1 MDVWWGG
8 SPPPA
13 FAPSFTKSCWRPVFA
28 CERTCLTRWWRFDA
42 MFVMIAVA
50 VWACAL
56 VIWWICSNAFRH
68 SDLDKLKSRLIGS
81 SKTKAVKVASGG
93 GSGGSLIHTE
103 EKNMLLATKFLRRF
117 QLQSKLQEM
126 LEQAGMKWSTHRLVN
141 TCLVAVVAVWAL
153 AWVFLPDQFHRFSYL
168 PALVAGAL
176 PVLFVMRKRKA
187 RLRRFEELFPDSL
200 EFVSRS
206 MRAGHAFSVSLEMI
220 HREFQEPLA
229 GEFPRTF
236 EEHNL
241 GLPLDVAL
249 QKLAKRVPSLD
260 VHFFVSA
267 VLLQKRTG
275 GNLAEILDKLA
286 YVIRERFKLRG
297 RIRAVSAHGRMTA
310 AALSAIPAAVAILMF
325 YTNPDYVKFFFK
337 DETGNIMLGCAV
349 FLQLVGYLIMKKIVN
364 IEV

>member
-1 MDVWWGG
+1 
-8 SPPPA
+8 
-13 FAPSFTKSCWRPVFA
+13 
-28 CERTCLTRWWRFDA
+28 
-42 MFVMIAVA
+42 MFLMIAIA

-56 VIWWICSNAFRH
+56 VVWWICSNAFRH
-68 SDLDKLKSRLIGS
+68 SDLDKLKSRLMGT
-81 SKTKAVKVASGG
+81 SKTKGAAKSVAPGG
-93 GSGGSLIHTE
+93 GALIQTE
-103 EKNMLLATKFLRRF
+103 EKNVLLATKFLRRF

-141 TCLVAVVAVWAL
+141 TCLVAAVAGWGL
-153 AWVFLPDQFHRFSYL
+153 AWILLPSQLQHFAWL
-168 PALVAGAL
+168 PGLAAGAI
-176 PVLFVMRKRKA
+176 PVLFVVRKRRA
-187 RLRRFEELFPDSL
+187 RMRRFEELFPDGL

-229 GEFPRTF
+229 GEFRRTF

-249 QKLAKRVPSLD
+249 QKLAKRVPLLD

-297 RIRAVSAHGRMTA
+297 RIRAISAHGRMTGI
-310 AALSAIPAAVAILMF
+310 ALSCIPAGVGVLMF
-325 YTNPDYVKFFFK
+325 YTNPDYVRFFFL
-337 DETGNIMLGCAV
+337 DDVGNIMLGAALG
-349 FLQLVGYLIMKKIVN
+349 LQIIGYLVMRQITK

>member
-1 MDVWWGG
+1 M
-8 SPPPA
+8 
-13 FAPSFTKSCWRPVFA
+13 SFVVVIIGIWAAAMLAWFMISKYVKS
-28 CERTCLTRWWRFDA
+28 
-42 MFVMIAVA
+42 
-50 VWACAL
+50 
-56 VIWWICSNAFRH
+56 
-68 SDLDKLKSRLIGS
+68 SDLDRIKNRLSGTNKSKKKKRG
-81 SKTKAVKVASGG
+81 KAGEASVMQQ
-93 GSGGSLIHTE
+93 E
-103 EKNMLLATKFLRRF
+103 DATKNRVAQKIVDRF
-117 QLQSKLQEM
+117 QLGPKVGVF
-126 LEQAGMKWSTHRLVN
+126 LEQAGMKWAPARLVH
-141 TCLVAVVAVWAL
+141 TCILCFAAAFILGWMLTSSLLLATGVAAVA
-153 AWVFLPDQFHRFSYL
+153 S
-168 PALVAGAL
+168 GA
-176 PVLFVMRKRKA
+176 PVLWIWRKRKA
-187 RLRRFEELFPDSL
+187 RLHRFEELFPDAL

-220 HREFQEPLA
+220 HREFQEPIA
-229 GEFPRTF
+229 GEFRRTF

-241 GLPLDVAL
+241 GLPIEIAL

-310 AALSAIPAAVAILMF
+310 AALSAIPAAVAVLMF

-337 DETGNIMLGCAV
+337 DDTGNIMLGAAL
-349 FLQLVGYLIMKKIVN
+349 FLQFVGYMIMKKIVN